1 MKFLT
6 LGPISFT
13 TITGGNLWVTV
24 TDLYQLEKIVPE
36 VDTSRTNTLKVI
48 IGSLNSQDASR
59 MSQTNSLI
67 LERRKQPREVKRWAQ
82 SHTAC
87 PPRSSYAQSDSLSQI
102 HQASCHWGEDPN
114 LWWHLRHF
122 QRSAHPPVFVGSL
135 GQFSSWDRLSG

>member
-67 LERRKQPREVKRWAQ
+67 LERRKQPREVKR
-82 SHTAC
+82 
-87 PPRSSYAQSDSLSQI
+87 
-102 HQASCHWGEDPN
+102 
-114 LWWHLRHF
+114 
-122 QRSAHPPVFVGSL
+122 
-135 GQFSSWDRLSG
+135 